1 MLLHIDLHQP
11 YTLAMINWNR
21 HTDAILQVENLRL
34 SMGGET
40 KVSEVSFTLFSG
52 ERVCLLG
59 ASGSGKSLTAKA
71 VIGTPPAGCQVS
83 GSIRVNGEEV
93 GQLKALARPQ
103 TGRVSAVFQD
113 SATALNPL
121 MPLGKQLSLA
131 LKTTSSAELS
141 ALLSAMQL
149 DDIPNL
155 LQRYPAELSGGQRQR
170 ICITLA
176 LLGKTRL
183 LVADEPTTALD
194 VITQQQVL
202 QVLQERSVQPDAP
215 ALLFITHDIAVAAQL
230 CQRGLVMENGQIVE
244 SGSMLQLLN
253 APQHPYTRSLVAAAR
268 RADTLLSDN
277 VLLTTNVSPATVA
290 GALAG

>member
-1 MLLHIDLHQP
+1 
-11 YTLAMINWNR
+11 
-21 HTDAILQVENLRL
+21 
-34 SMGGET
+34 MGGET
-40 KVSEVSFTLFSG
+40 KVSDISFTLFAG

-71 VIGTPPAGCQVS
+71 VIGTPPSGCQVS

-93 GQLKALARPQ
+93 SQLKALARPPVS
-103 TGRVSAVFQD
+103 RVSAVFQD

-131 LKTTSSAELS
+131 LEATSSAELS
-141 ALLSAMQL
+141 ALLAAMKL

-194 VITQQQVL
+194 VMTQQQVL

-244 SGSMLQLLN
+244 SGSMQQLLN
-253 APQHPYTRSLVAAAR
+253 APQQPYTRSLVAAAR
-268 RADTLLSDN
+268 RADTLLSDTR
-277 VLLTTNVSPATVA
+277 LSDRMLPAA